1 MSVNPSITFGVE
13 CGASGFGRDLLL
25 KAQGVRVERVTG
37 RLDKTVTTFGDTSD
51 GACILCLNEEGA
63 VLCRSE
69 TASRWYLLPQNGV
82 GLFLSGRRTLLRIAK
97 GVHTAYLVTLPIDQ
111 LGGLCTTVTGTSLG
125 IQNGSGMP
133 FRTTIPY
140 FEPAMERFGKAL
152 ASNSLAYALPMLMSV
167 VAEAFAFIYSGDN
180 NALLAPTPLGLQ
192 ESIQR
197 LVDAVREDP
206 GRPWP
211 LKEAADE
218 VGYSPFHFSRIFKQ
232 LVGYG
237 FHEFVDR
244 TRTQHAVELLC
255 ATDEPV
261 DLVATNSGFGTT
273 QGLRESIR
281 EYIGLVPT
289 ELRSDPDDE
298 LIS

>member
-1 MSVNPSITFGVE
+1 MSANHHVTFGVE
-13 CGASGFGRDLLL
+13 CGANGFVREVLL
-25 KAQGVRVERVTG
+25 KAHGVRVERVTG
-37 RLDKTVTTFGDTSD
+37 RFERTVTTYADVAEGVCVL
-51 GACILCLNEEGA
+51 ALNAEGA

-69 TASRWYLLPQNGV
+69 TANRWYLLPKNGV
-82 GLFLSGRRTLLRIAK
+82 GLFHSGRRVLIRAAK
-97 GVHTAYLVTLPIDQ
+97 GAHSAHLVTLPIDQ
-111 LGGLCTTVTGTSLG
+111 LGGLCTLAASTNFG

-140 FEPAMERFGKAL
+140 FEPALERFQKAVT
-152 ASNSLAYALPMLMSV
+152 ANSLAYALPMLMSV
-167 VAEAFAFIYSGDN
+167 VAEALAFIYSGDS

-192 ESIQR
+192 EPIQR
-197 LVDAVREDP
+197 LVDSVRQDP

-261 DLVATNSGFGTT
+261 DLIATKSGFGTT

-289 ELRSDPDDE
+289 ELRSDPNED